1 MIRILF
7 GVLIVLAACSAPK
20 RPGIAD
26 LAGHE
31 DLSFFK
37 LDSLRGTRDGD
48 RLYAQ
53 AVFTDSSSIL
63 TMEMRFEVGSPT
75 RLQTGA
81 WRWTRNNALTN
92 GTISGRAITFL
103 GGQSGPPSIGGT
115 FDLLDQD
122 AAAHYRVTIPVTEL
136 KLRLM
141 DKKTWDTL

>member
-1 MIRILF
+1 MRKLF
-7 GVLIVLAACSAPK
+7 TLLLLASCSAPQ
-20 RPGIAD
+20 RAGITE

-37 LDSLRGTRDGD
+37 MDSLRGTRDGD

-63 TMEMRFEVGSPT
+63 TMQMRFEVGSPT

-81 WRWTRNNALTN
+81 WRWTRNNALSK
-92 GTISGRAITFL
+92 GTISGRGITLL

-122 AAAHYRVTIPVTEL
+122 GAARYRVKIPVTEL
-136 KLRLM
+136 KIRLM
-141 DKKTWDTL
+141 DKNAWDML